1 MEEFNVAVFL
11 LINKYAG
18 SHAWMDLLC
27 VILAEG
33 SPYLFILLSV
43 YLWFRGD
50 SAGRRAGYLAAISTL
65 FSMCLSYIIS
75 LFYTHHRPF
84 VEGLGTQLV
93 NHAPDTSFPSDHTT
107 FIFAVFTAILFTVPG
122 KFLKGALFSL
132 ALLGGV
138 SRVFTGVH
146 FPFDIVSGML
156 VGGLSSL
163 ILIHAWPLHQPAFN
177 FCEGIFSRLMHTVVS
192 KRTRIVEN
200 SEG

>member
-1 MEEFNVAVFL
+1 MEEFNVIVFS

-18 SHAWMDLLC
+18 IYAWVDLLG
-27 VILAEG
+27 VTLAEYT
-33 SPYLFILLSV
+33 PYFFILLSV

-50 SAGRRAGYLAAISTL
+50 LVGRRASYLAALSTL
-65 FSMCLSYIIS
+65 LSMCLSYITS

-84 VEGLGTQLV
+84 VDGLGTQLV

-107 FIFAVFTAILFTVPG
+107 FIFAVFTAILFDVPG

-138 SRVFTGVH
+138 ARVFTGVH

-156 VGGLSSL
+156 VGGASSL
-163 ILIHAWPLHQPAFN
+163 ILIHTWPFHQPAFN
-177 FCEGIFSRLMHTVVS
+177 FCEGIFLRLMHAFVS
-192 KRTRIVEN
+192 KRARLVEN
-200 SEG
+200 SQS